1 MASVVKEKNGY
12 RVFVAVKGKRKSKS
26 FRLRKDAVDWGNI
39 TEANLSD
46 ATDDKHTFYDLLDK
60 YRREVSPK
68 KRGEKWESHR
78 IDVFMR
84 KIADRLLNEVTSDV
98 LGAYRDE
105 RLKEV
110 GNGSVIRDFTLLS
123 AIFEFAR
130 RELKWVRENP
140 ARDVRKPKAPQH
152 RDVVI
157 TRQQVKA
164 IVQDLGYSPTRPIRT
179 ISQSVA
185 LAFLLALRTGMRAGE
200 LCSLTWDKL
209 HDGYFVLEKTKTN
222 PRHVPLSNKALRLI
236 EKAKGIDNK
245 SVFLLSP
252 ATLDSLFRKSKARCG
267 ITNVTFHDSRH
278 TAATWMAHKLRV
290 LDLCK
295 AFGWSNPKYAMIY
308 YNPKA
313 KDIADMLNRK
323 QPVYLNDAN

>member
-1 MASVVKEKNGY
+1 MASIVKEKNGY

-39 TEANLSD
+39 TESHLNEF
-46 ATDDKHTFYDLLDK
+46 DDKHTFHDLLEK

-68 KRGEKWESHR
+68 KRGERWESLR

-84 KIADRLLNEVTSDV
+84 HITDRPLNDVSSDV

-105 RLKEV
+105 RLKKV
-110 GNGSVIRDFTLLS
+110 GNGTILREFTLLS

-130 RELKWVRENP
+130 RELKWIKVNP
-140 ARDVRKPKAPQH
+140 ASDVRKPKSPPH

-157 TRQQVKA
+157 HWTQVKA
-164 IVQDLGYSPTRPIRT
+164 ILKALGYSPTKRVTT
-179 ISQSVA
+179 ISESVGVC
-185 LAFLLALRTGMRAGE
+185 FLLALRTGMRAGE
-200 LCSLTWDKL
+200 LCRLTWGNVYE
-209 HDGYFVLEKTKTN
+209 GYCELPVTKTT
-222 PRHVPLSNKALRLI
+222 PRQVPLSAKASRILYKMRGFD
-236 EKAKGIDNK
+236 KQK
-245 SVFLLSP
+245 VFLLSP
-252 ATLDSLFRKSKARCG
+252 STLDSLYRKAKSRAKIEG
-267 ITNVTFHDSRH
+267 VTFHDARH
-278 TAATWMAHKLRV
+278 TAATMMAKQLRV

-323 QPVYLNDAN
+323 QPVYLSDAN